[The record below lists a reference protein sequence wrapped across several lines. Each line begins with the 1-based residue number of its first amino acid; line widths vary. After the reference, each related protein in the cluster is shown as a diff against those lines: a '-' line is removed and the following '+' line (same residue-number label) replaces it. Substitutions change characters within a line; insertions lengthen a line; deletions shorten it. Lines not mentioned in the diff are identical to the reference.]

1 MATYTVT
8 KIIRSTTP
16 VAIENVTVEYKLW
29 SATSYILVDN
39 NVDVNTDDTL
49 VTPLPITGLTVGEV
63 YNIRA
68 SSNCSSPI
76 ESYVQTVTITT

>member
-1 MATYTVT
+1 MATYTLI

-29 SATSYILVDN
+29 SATSYTLADN

-49 VTPLPITGLTVGEV
+49 VTPLAIVGLTVGEV
-63 YNIRA
+63 YNIKI

-76 ESYVQTVTITT
+76 ESYIQTVTITS